1 MTSAAKHRAVDV
13 ATVDY
18 SVVVPTVGRDN
29 LGPLL
34 RSIADSVGPSPAAI
48 VVVDDR
54 TSTSVPLAI
63 PFSDSRVVVV
73 HSGGRGPAAAR
84 NTGWR
89 ACRSEWI
96 AFVDDDVQVP
106 GDWAA
111 QLAADLNGL
120 ASDVAASQS
129 RIRVPMDSSRRP
141 TDDERRT
148 AALAEARWITADM
161 AYRRDVLARVGGFDE
176 RFPRAYREDSDLAAR
191 VIDAGYRIDSG
202 TRVTDHPP
210 AAGSFFASVKAQRG
224 NRDNALMRRKFGPQ
238 WRATVGEGPGRTKH
252 HVATTVAAV
261 AAAGLWSVRRRR
273 AALAAAALW
282 SMSTLEF
289 AIRRTLAGP
298 RTAREIVSM
307 AVTSVLIPPVAVTH
321 RLIGEWKVRRPVR
334 VPRVEA
340 ILFDRDNTLIV
351 DVPYLSDPSRVEPVN
366 DARRILDSLRAQ
378 GIRVGLV
385 SNQSGV
391 AKKLITPEQLEQ
403 VDARVD
409 ELLGPFDTKQ
419 YCVHDAEAGCGCRK
433 PMPGMIVDA
442 AAELGV
448 DPASCVVIGDI
459 GADVRAASAA
469 GARAVLVPTARTR
482 PEEVLE
488 ARQYAEVAHTLREA
502 VDLALG
508 SVR

>member
-13 ATVDY
+13 VTVDY
-18 SVVVPTVGRDN
+18 SVVVPTVGREN

-34 RSIADSVGPSPAAI
+34 RSIADSVGPAPAAI

-54 TSTSVPLAI
+54 KSTSVPLAI
-63 PFSDSRVVVV
+63 PFIERNVVVV
-73 HSGGRGPAAAR
+73 RSGGRGPAAAR
-84 NTGWR
+84 NAGWR

-111 QLAADLNGL
+111 RLAADLGGL
-120 ASDVAASQS
+120 APDVAASQS
-129 RIRVPMDSSRRP
+129 RIRVPIDSSRRP

-148 AALAEARWITADM
+148 ASLAQARWITADM

-191 VIDAGYRIDSG
+191 VVDAGFRIDRG
-202 TRVTDHPP
+202 ARITEHPP

-224 NRDNALMRRKFGPQ
+224 NRDNALMRAKFGPQ
-238 WRATVGEGPGRTKH
+238 WRDKVGEGTGRTRQ
-252 HVATTVAAV
+252 HVATTMAAAAAV
-261 AAAGLWSVRRRR
+261 ALLSVGRRR
-273 AALAAAALW
+273 AGLAAAALW

-289 AIRRTLAGP
+289 TARRTLSGP
-298 RTAREIVSM
+298 RTTREIASM
-307 AVTSVLIPPVAVTH
+307 AVTSVLIPPVAVAH
-321 RLIGEWKVRRPVR
+321 RLTGEWTVRRSAR
-334 VPRVEA
+334 APRVDA

-351 DVPYLSDPSRVEPVN
+351 DVPYLSDPSRVEPVH
-366 DARRILDSLRAQ
+366 DARDVLDSLRAQ
-378 GIRVGLV
+378 RVRVGLV

-391 AKKLITPEQLEQ
+391 AKKLITTEQLEL

-409 ELLGPFDTKQ
+409 ELLGPFDTKH
-419 YCVHDAEAGCGCRK
+419 YCVHDAAAGCRCRK

-442 AAELGV
+442 AAELGAE
-448 DPASCVVIGDI
+448 PSACVVIGDI
-459 GADVRAASAA
+459 GADIRAASAA

-488 ARQYAEVAHTLREA
+488 ARRYAQVAHTLREA

-508 SVR
+508 RVR

>member
-18 SVVVPTVGRDN
+18 SVVVPTVGREN

-34 RSIADSVGPSPAAI
+34 RSIADSVGPAPAVI

-54 TSTSVPLAI
+54 KSTSVPLAV
-63 PFSDSRVVVV
+63 PETGSNVVVV
-73 HSGGRGPAAAR
+73 RSGGRGPAAAR
-84 NTGWR
+84 NAGWR
-89 ACRSEWI
+89 ACRTEWI
-96 AFVDDDVQVP
+96 AFVDDDVRVP

-111 QLAADLNGL
+111 QLVADLDGL
-120 ASDVAASQS
+120 APDVAASQS
-129 RIRVPMDSSRRP
+129 RIHVPIDSSRRP

-148 AALAEARWITADM
+148 ASLAHARWITADM

-176 RFPRAYREDSDLAAR
+176 RFPRAYREDSDVAAR
-191 VIDAGYRIDSG
+191 VIDAGYRIERGS
-202 TRVTDHPP
+202 RVTDHPP
-210 AAGSFFASVKAQRG
+210 ATGSFFASVRAQRG
-224 NRDNALMRRKFGPQ
+224 NRDNALMRHKFGPQ
-238 WRATVGEGPGRTKH
+238 WRDKVGEGPGRTRQH
-252 HVATTVAAV
+252 AATTLAAV
-261 AAAGLWSVRRRR
+261 AAAGLWSAGRRR
-273 AALAAAALW
+273 AGFAAAAVW

-289 AIRRTLAGP
+289 ALRRTIPGP
-298 RTAREIVSM
+298 RTGREIASM
-307 AVTSVLIPPVAVTH
+307 AVTSVLVPPVAVTH
-321 RLIGEWKVRRPVR
+321 RVLGEWQVRARTR
-334 VPRVEA
+334 VPRVDA

-351 DVPYLSDPSRVEPVN
+351 DVPYLADPDRVEPVD
-366 DARRILDSLRAQ
+366 DARRVLDSLRAE
-378 GIRVGLV
+378 GIRVGIV

-391 AKKLITPEQLEQ
+391 AKKLISPRELEQ
-403 VDARVD
+403 IDARIV
-409 ELLGPFDTKQ
+409 ELLGPFDTRQ
-419 YCVHDAEAGCGCRK
+419 YCVHDAEAACRCRK

-448 DPASCVVIGDI
+448 EPSACVVIGDI

-488 ARQYAEVAHTLREA
+488 AHSCAAVAHTLREA

-508 SVR
+508 RVR